1 MKASREEK
9 DLFNS
14 HVISKER
21 QYIFYYGKLRTS
33 SYGGVKK
40 IRNMYFWHKKTI
52 TSVITE

>member
-1 MKASREEK
+1 MKALREEK

-40 IRNMYFWHKKTI
+40 P
-52 TSVITE
+52 